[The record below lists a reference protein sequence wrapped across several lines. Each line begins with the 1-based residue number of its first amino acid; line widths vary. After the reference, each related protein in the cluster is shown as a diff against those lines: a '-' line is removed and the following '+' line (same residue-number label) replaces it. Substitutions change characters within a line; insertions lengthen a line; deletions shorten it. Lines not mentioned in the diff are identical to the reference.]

1 MQHNALNT
9 YQSNAVT
16 TATPGELTLK
26 LYNGAIK
33 FIKQAKVSIE
43 EKNFSKAHEFNIRV
57 QDIIGELIITMNRD
71 IPISAQLLTMYDY
84 LLHRLVEANL
94 KKEIAVLD
102 EVEDFLTQFRDTWKE
117 AMQLAKAAK

>member
-1 MQHNALNT
+1 MQNALNT

-43 EKNFSKAHEFNIRV
+43 EKDFAKAHEFNIRV

-71 IPISAQLLTMYDY
+71 IPISTQLLTMYDY

-94 KKEIAVLD
+94 KKEIAALD
-102 EVEDFLTQFRDTWKE
+102 EVEDFLVQFRDTWKE
-117 AMQLAKAAK
+117 AMLLAKTAK

>member
-1 MQHNALNT
+1 MNNALNI
-9 YQSNAVT
+9 YQTNAVT

-33 FIKQAKVSIE
+33 FVKQ
-43 EKNFSKAHEFNIRV
+43 SKASIVEKDWSKANEYSIRV
-57 QDIIGELIITMNRD
+57 QDIINELIITLNRD

-94 KKEIAVLD
+94 KKDISILD
-102 EVEDFLTQFRDTWKE
+102 EVEDFLVQFRDTWKE
-117 AMQLAKAAK
+117 VMLLAKAAK